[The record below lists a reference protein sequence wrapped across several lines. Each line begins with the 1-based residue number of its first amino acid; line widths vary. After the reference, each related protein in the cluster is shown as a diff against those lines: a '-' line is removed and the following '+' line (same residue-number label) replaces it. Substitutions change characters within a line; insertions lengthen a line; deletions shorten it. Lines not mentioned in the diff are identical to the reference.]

1 MKPSD
6 KAINESIRTDTK
18 FVVGTCI
25 VLALFIL
32 YLKKCDQPELAFKP
46 KTEKR

>member
-1 MKPSD
+1 MRPLD
-6 KAINESIRTDTK
+6 KAIRTDLK
-18 FVVGTCI
+18 FAVGTCI
-25 VLALFIL
+25 FLVLVIL